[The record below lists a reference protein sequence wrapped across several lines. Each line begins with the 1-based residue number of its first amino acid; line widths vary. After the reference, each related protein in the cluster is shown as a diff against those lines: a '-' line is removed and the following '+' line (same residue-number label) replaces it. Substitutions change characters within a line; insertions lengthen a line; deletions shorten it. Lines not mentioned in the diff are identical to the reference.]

1 MKLSHFAGMAVTDGQ
16 RWLEGSQSPTGGTP
30 YDEWSPDDGG
40 LFIRYDF
47 EEQHSYRIKDV
58 HGSSDAYNLD
68 RFGRVGPAPILVDDE
83 SLGSRVIEFDGQSV
97 VELPRWLLDRRQYR
111 IEWYMRWH
119 NSSGDSQTLLQAVT
133 DLGEELLVEVRP
145 EGDAFG
151 LVMTLTSR
159 DGEMANVLLSS
170 EGQSASTWI
179 KVELVHDAIA
189 DTLTLQTS
197 NVEGI
202 PLASQSAVSTLSTRD
217 FDYDSLTVRLGA
229 RLDGTRAFS
238 GRIDNFSLIR
248 LAN

>member
-1 MKLSHFAGMAVTDGQ
+1 MEV
-16 RWLEGSQSPTGGTP
+16 
-30 YDEWSPDDGG
+30 PDTF
-40 LFIRYDF
+40 LFVLF
-47 EEQHSYRIKDV
+47 
-58 HGSSDAYNLD
+58 
-68 RFGRVGPAPILVDDE
+68 VDDE

-111 IEWYMRWH
+111 IEWYMRWD